1 MIEQMHKLY
10 KRSSIDDNQAM
21 TRGFN
26 MAFGVLSHALLQKL
40 NVELIETLLTNC
52 LPRGK

>member
-1 MIEQMHKLY
+1 
-10 KRSSIDDNQAM
+10 
-21 TRGFN
+21 

-52 LPRGK
+52 LPRGKESDDAETRQQAFKSLQSVVK